1 MKLNRREFLTVSAV
15 TGVVG
20 TVVPAAQAFTLP
32 DPPQKARLRLSCQE
46 GVSAGKTLAEKL
58 DFLEANGFEGFE
70 VGGRDLAKR
79 VEELQKA
86 LQGRK
91 IKLSAV
97 CAGFEGV
104 PISEQEAVRQ
114 KALDSMKEILTAAGA
129 LKSTGMIMVPAFH
142 NQTKLGHQE
151 GRELLVKLLAELGDH
166 AQKAGTCVLLEPLNR
181 RECHF
186 LRQVADGAAI
196 CRDVN
201 HPGVA
206 LMGDFWHMTWEE
218 TSDMAAFIAAGK
230 YLHHVH
236 MASRKT
242 RNVPGEDEGDNYVD
256 GFKGLKII
264 GYQDFVSFECGC
276 KGDRA
281 KAIPAAAKLLREQWE
296 MAAG

>member
-1 MKLNRREFLTVSAV
+1 MKLNLRDFLTVSTVA
-15 TGVVG
+15 GVVG
-20 TVVPAAQAFTLP
+20 AVTPSAKAFILP

-46 GVSAGKTLAEKL
+46 GIPPGQTLAEKL
-58 DFLEANGFEGFE
+58 DFLEGLGFEGLE
-70 VGGRDLAKR
+70 PSGRDLPRR

-91 IKLSAV
+91 IKISAV
-97 CAGFEGV
+97 CAGFKGV
-104 PISEQEAVRQ
+104 LISEQEEVR
-114 KALDSMKEILTAAGA
+114 KTALESMKEILTAAGG
-129 LKSTGMIMVPAFH
+129 LGSTGMIMVPAFH

-151 GRELLVKLLAELGDH
+151 SRELLVKLLAELGDYAH
-166 AQKAGTCVLLEPLNR
+166 NAGTRVLLEPLNR

-201 HPGVA
+201 SPGVA

-236 MASRKT
+236 MAGRKD
-242 RNVPGEDEGDNYVD
+242 RKMPGEDPGDNYVD

-281 KAIPAAAKLLREQWE
+281 KALPAAVKLLRDQWDA
-296 MAAG
+296 AAG

>member
-20 TVVPAAQAFTLP
+20 AAPPAAKAFTLP
-32 DPPQKARLRLSCQE
+32 DPPQKARLRLSCPD
-46 GVSAGKTLAEKL
+46 GLTPGKSLAEKL
-58 DFLEANGFEGFE
+58 DFLESNGFEGLE
-70 VGGRDLAKR
+70 LGGRGLAGR

-86 LQGRK
+86 LAGHK
-91 IKLSAV
+91 IKVSAI

-104 PISEQEAVRQ
+104 LISEQEPVRQ

-151 GRELLVKLLAELGDH
+151 SRELLVKLLAELGDCAH
-166 AQKAGTCVLLEPLNR
+166 KAGTRVLLEPLNR

-201 HPGVA
+201 NPGVGV
-206 LMGDFWHMTWEE
+206 MGDFWHMTWEE

-236 MASRKT
+236 MASRKD
-242 RNVPGEDEGDNYVD
+242 RKMPGEDEGDNYVD
-256 GFKGLKII
+256 GFRGLKLI

-281 KAIPAAAKLLREQWE
+281 KAIPAAAKLLREQWRL
-296 MAAG
+296 A

>member
-15 TGVVG
+15 TGVAGAVA
-20 TVVPAAQAFTLP
+20 PAAQAFTLP

-46 GVSAGKTLAEKL
+46 GLTPGKSLAEKL
-58 DFLEANGFEGFE
+58 DFLEANGFEGLE
-70 VGGRDLAKR
+70 LGGRGLAGR

-86 LQGRK
+86 LAARK
-91 IKLSAV
+91 IKVSAI

-104 PISEQEAVRQ
+104 LISEQETVRQ

-151 GRELLVKLLAELGDH
+151 SRELLVKLLATLGDH
-166 AQKAGTCVLLEPLNR
+166 AQQAGTRVLLEPLNR

-186 LRQVADGAAI
+186 LRQVADAAAI

-201 HPGVA
+201 NPGVGV
-206 LMGDFWHMTWEE
+206 MGDFWHMTWEE
-218 TSDMAAFIAAGK
+218 TSDMAAFLAAGK

-236 MASRKT
+236 IASRKD
-242 RNVPGEDEGDNYVD
+242 RKVPGEDDGDNYVD
-256 GFKGLKII
+256 GFKGLKLI
-264 GYQDFVSFECGC
+264 GYQGFVSFECGC
-276 KGDRA
+276 KGDPV

-296 MAAG
+296 LANG